1 MIQCKKCGKWFE
13 PLDLSGLCSDCQ
25 FTSTVSA
32 NTITPHD
39 KLLVGMNK
47 QQLLYE
53 IKQTN
58 QSLSLNYLSYLSIK
72 KLEQIYKTEINRRKG
87 VKK

>member
-1 MIQCKKCGKWFE
+1 MKIGMK
-13 PLDLSGLCSDCQ
+13 
-25 FTSTVSA
+25 
-32 NTITPHD
+32 I
-39 KLLVGMNK
+39 GMNK
-47 QQLLYE
+47 QQLLYA

>member
-13 PLDLSGLCSDCQ
+13 PYNFNLSGLCSDCQ

-39 KLLVGMNK
+39 KLLVGMKK
-47 QQLLYE
+47 QKILRGGDCRND
-53 IKQTN
+53 IGGICKNQTAGAC
-58 QSLSLNYLSYLSIK
+58 YDA
-72 KLEQIYKTEINRRKG
+72 NRIST
-87 VKK
+87 